1 MTNRRCA
8 REVMNDVSQ
17 PIDVLLLDYRLPDST
32 DLKLLEEVRQRR
44 PGSAIVLMTA
54 YGGPE
59 VLQNALDRGAYCV
72 VAKPFDM
79 GDVEPLVRDAVQAM
93 RPH

>member
-17 PIDVLLLDYRLPDST
+17 PIDVLLLDYRLPD
-32 DLKLLEEVRQRR
+32 
-44 PGSAIVLMTA
+44 
-54 YGGPE
+54 E